1 MRPILLLKR
10 FALTAALMGFAACQ
24 TISAAPDIQILGVTN
39 TLWRFTNCA
48 AIGSPSAAIPTISS
62 PGYNDSTWA
71 QGRGLFGFETTPAEY
86 FYPGTPS
93 VLIPFNTPIPP
104 PGQSGPVVVYF
115 RTTFNWSSGDP
126 TYVVLHSTN
135 YLDDGVVY
143 YLNGTEVA
151 RRRVPAGD
159 DCTTLGQNPAAEGDP
174 VANGDIVDFPT
185 GALVSGNNV
194 LIAELRQSG
203 TGSSDDV
210 FGMSLTAVLPFAPTN
225 QVVTS
230 PTNQQLVQ
238 FRSTTLRCFAG
249 GSPAPTFQWYEDGA
263 EIFGATTSSLALSN
277 GSPDTVTHTYFCRV
291 TNPLGSF
298 DTRVATVVYTTDT
311 VNPTVLSVSQ
321 AGAFDRV
328 SIQYSEAMT
337 PTLEGGTLDP
347 FDYEVFDALD
357 NPLGVGGVSINPDG
371 AGVTLTLGSP
381 MVENAVYRVQI
392 GGTGGD
398 ILDLAGNILTPTN
411 VTIRSWVSSEC
422 AGVIFEAYDTV
433 IPNVAAQTAIIA
445 LTSNPNFPNNPRETF
460 LLNSFTSVAAP
471 GYGDGQGAGS
481 HNDYGVRMRAVFIPP
496 SSGNW
501 VFYLSSDDAGQIF
514 LNPNGPG
521 AGGKIM
527 IQNETGCCNPYATHA
542 SAPQALV
549 AGRGYY
555 LEMLYKEGIGGD
567 YGFAFAAPQGVAPPS
582 AGATALTINDAIP
595 GSMLGSPAA
604 PAGVAGNFT
613 ITQPPANQFAVP
625 NTVVTFTV
633 GTSTDVPQCYQW
645 YRNDGLGA
653 VEIPGAVGARYSLTA
668 TLGDNGA
675 KFSVKVSMIG
685 VPSQTS
691 AEGTLTV
698 GADTN
703 RPTVLSV
710 AANAA
715 GTSLTVTYSEPM
727 GPSAA
732 IAANYTINGVAAS
745 SATLNGSATVAT
757 VVPASP
763 LQGAGCTLHQVR
775 ISGVRDQASV
785 SNLLNPDPTTVSLSV
800 PTVEILPLNATWK
813 YNDTGTD
820 LGTSWRDVGFI
831 DAAWPS
837 GPAPLGFEPGTPQV
851 PVVATPISDV
861 TTNKTAYFRTHFN
874 LAVAPSSVL
883 LLQLNEIV
891 DDGAVYY
898 LNGVEAHRSYMPAAP
913 AVIDASTLATGG
925 GPEPV
930 NGTHTVVAVTIAKTG
945 LVAGDNVLAV
955 ELHPSSLTSSDSE
968 FAAQLSIVQ
977 CLPTLVIQHVGSQ
990 VRLTWTDAA
999 YRLET
1004 APTPNGPWTAQA
1016 GASGLMLT
1024 SSAGNAFFRLVTP

>member
-1 MRPILLLKR
+1 LFGREDAIASYAPWTINTYIPNPRSDDNPPTVAGSGPLSSYFR
-10 FALTAALMGFAACQ
+10 THFTWSGPTA
-24 TISAAPDIQILGVTN
+24 GVT
-39 TLWRFTNCA
+39 LRFTN
-48 AIGSPSAAIPTISS
+48 
-62 PGYNDSTWA
+62 
-71 QGRGLFGFETTPAEY
+71 
-86 FYPGTPS
+86 
-93 VLIPFNTPIPP
+93 
-104 PGQSGPVVVYF
+104 
-115 RTTFNWSSGDP
+115 
-126 TYVVLHSTN
+126 YV
-135 YLDDGVVY
+135 DDGIIV
-143 YLNGTEVA
+143 YLNGQELFAFNEPPERPIPWDSLVRPNGANPLGEGVPIISNIVNSPFLVTGDNVIAVA
-151 RRRVPAGD
+151 
-159 DCTTLGQNPAAEGDP
+159 LHQQ
-174 VANGDIVDFPT
+174 ANT
-185 GALVSGNNV
+185 
-194 LIAELRQSG
+194 
-203 TGSSDDV
+203 SSDDV
-210 FGMSLTAVLPFAPTN
+210 FGMSLVGIKDFAPTN
-225 QVVTS
+225 LLVTS
-230 PTNQQLVQ
+230 PTNQQLLQ
-238 FRSTTLRCFAG
+238 NRSTTLLTVAD
-249 GSPAPTFQWYEDGA
+249 GSPDPTYQWYEDGV
-263 EIFGATTSSLALSN
+263 EIPGATSPSLMLSN
-277 GSPDTVTHTYFCRV
+277 GTPDTVTHTYFARV

-298 DTRVATVVYTTDT
+298 DTRVATVNYTSDT
-311 VNPTVLSVSQ
+311 VSPTVSNVSQ

-328 SIQYSEAMT
+328 TIQYSEVMT

-347 FDYEVFDALD
+347 FDYEVYDALD
-357 NPLGVGGVSINPDG
+357 NALGVGGVSINADG
-371 AGVTLTLGSP
+371 AGVTLTLGTP
-381 MVENAVYRVQI
+381 MAENTVYRVQI

-398 ILDLAGNILTPTN
+398 IIDLAGNILTPTN
-411 VTIRSWVSSEC
+411 VTIRSWVTSAC
-422 AGVIFEAYDTV
+422 AGVIFETYDTAGGS
-433 IPNVAAQTAIIA
+433 ITAITG
-445 LTSNPNFPNNPRETF
+445 LTTNANYPNNPRETF
-460 LLNSFTSVAAP
+460 IVSTFSTRGAYTDDTHDN
-471 GYGDGQGAGS
+471 YGGRLRG
-481 HNDYGVRMRAVFIPP
+481 VFIPP

-501 VFYLSSDDAGQIF
+501 VFYLSSDDSGQIF
-514 LNPNGPG
+514 LNPTGPG

-527 IQNETGCCNPYATHA
+527 IQNETGCCNPYASHA
-542 SAPQALV
+542 SAPQPLV

-555 LEMLYKEGIGGD
+555 LEAIYKEGIGGD
-567 YGFAFAAPQGVAPPS
+567 YAHVYASPQGVPPPS
-582 AGATALTINDAIP
+582 LAAASITANDAIP

-613 ITQPPANQFAVP
+613 ITQQPANVS
-625 NTVVTFTV
+625 VVAQNVATFSV

-668 TLGDNGA
+668 TPADNGA

-691 AEGTLTV
+691 AEATLTV
-698 GADTN
+698 GDDTT

-732 IAANYTINGVAAS
+732 VAGNYTINGTPAS

-775 ISGVRDQASV
+775 ISGVRDQAASP
-785 SNLLNPDPTTVSLSV
+785 NLINPDPTTVSLSV

-813 YNDTGTD
+813 YNDTGAD
-820 LGTSWRDVGFI
+820 LGTSWRDVGFN
-831 DAAWPS
+831 DTAWPS

-851 PVVATPISDV
+851 PVVATAISDV

-874 LAVAPSSVL
+874 LGVAPATIL
-883 LLQLNEIV
+883 FIQLNEIV

-898 LNGVEAHRSYMPAAP
+898 LNGVEAHRSYMAAAP
-913 AVIDASTLATGG
+913 AVISASDLTLGGTG

-930 NGTHTVVAVTIAKTG
+930 NGTHTVVAVNIPKTG

-977 CLPTLVIQHVGSQ
+977 CLPTLTIQHVGSQ

-1016 GASGLMLT
+1016 GASGVMLT
-1024 SSAGNAFFRLVTP
+1024 SSAGNAFFRLAAP

>member
-1 MRPILLLKR
+1 MRSILLLKR

-24 TISAAPDIQILGVTN
+24 TVSGAADIQILGITN
-39 TLWRFTNCA
+39 SLWRFTNCTV
-48 AIGSPSAAIPTISS
+48 IGSPSAAIPTISS

-71 QGRGLFGFETTPAEY
+71 QGRGLFGVETTPAEY

-93 VLIPFNTPIPP
+93 VLIPFNTPIPTP
-104 PGQSGPVVVYF
+104 AAGGPVVVYF
-115 RTTFNWSSGDP
+115 RTTFNWSGGDP

-194 LIAELRQSG
+194 LVAELRQSG

-210 FGMSLTAVLPFAPTN
+210 FGMSLTAILPFAPTN

-238 FRSTTLRCFAG
+238 FRTTTLRCFAG
-249 GSPAPTFQWYEDGA
+249 GSPAPTFQWYEDGG
-263 EIFGATTSSLALSN
+263 EIFGATTSSLTLSN

-311 VNPTVLSVSQ
+311 VNPTVLSASQ
-321 AGAFDRV
+321 AGVFDKV

-347 FDYEVFDALD
+347 FDYEVFDASD
-357 NPLGVGGVSINPDG
+357 NALGVGGVTINPDG

-381 MVENAVYRVQI
+381 MAENTVYRVQI

-398 ILDLAGNILTPTN
+398 IIDLAGNVLTPTN
-411 VTIRSWVSSEC
+411 VTIRSWVSSDC
-422 AGVIFEAYDTV
+422 AGVLFEAYDTA
-433 IPNVAAQTAIIA
+433 IPNVAASTAIIA
-445 LTSNPNFPNNPRETF
+445 LTSNPNYPNNPRETYH
-460 LLNSFTSVAAP
+460 LNAFTSVAAP
-471 GYGDGQGAGS
+471 GYENGQAGAKD
-481 HNDYGVRMRAVFIPP
+481 DYGVRMRAVFIPP

-501 VFYLSSDDAGQIF
+501 VFYISSDDAGQIF

-542 SAPQALV
+542 SAPYPLV
-549 AGRGYY
+549 AGQGYY

-582 AGATALTINDAIP
+582 AGATALSINDAIP

-613 ITQPPANQFAVP
+613 ITQPPASQFTTP

-691 AEGTLTV
+691 AEATLTV
-698 GADTN
+698 GADTT

-710 AANAA
+710 KANLA
-715 GTSLTVTYSEPM
+715 GTSLTVTFSEPM

-732 IAANYTINGVAAS
+732 TAANYSINGTPAS
-745 SATLNGSATVAT
+745 SATLDASATVAT
-757 VVPASP
+757 VVTASP

-775 ISGVRDQASV
+775 ISGVRDQAASP
-785 SNLLNPDPTTVSLSV
+785 NLINPDPTTVSLSV
-800 PTVEILPLNATWK
+800 PLVQILPLNATWK
-813 YNDTGTD
+813 YNDSGTD
-820 LGTSWRDVGFI
+820 LGTSWRDVGFN
-831 DAAWPS
+831 DTAWLS
-837 GPAPLGFEPGTPQV
+837 GPAPLGYETGTPQD
-851 PVVATPISDV
+851 PVVATPISFV
-861 TTNKTAYFRTHFN
+861 TSNTTAYFRTHFN
-874 LAVAPSSVL
+874 LSIVPSTIATLALVEVL
-883 LLQLNEIV
+883 

-898 LNGVEAHRSYMPAAP
+898 LNGVELHRNRMAAGTVT
-913 AVIDASTLATGG
+913 ATTLATAG
-925 GPEPV
+925 GPEPT
-930 NGTHTVVAVTIAKTG
+930 NGIHTAEGPTSIGKAG
-945 LVAGDNVLAV
+945 LVQGDNVLAV
-955 ELHPSSLTSSDSE
+955 EVHPNSLTSSDSI
-968 FAAQLSIVQ
+968 FAAQLNYIL
-977 CLPTLVIQHVGSQ
+977 CLPSLVIEHVGSQ
-990 VRLTWTDAA
+990 VRLTWTDPA

-1004 APTPNGPWTAQA
+1004 APTPNGPWTGRA

-1024 SSAGNAFFRLVTP
+1024 SSTGNAFFRLVTP